1 VTQRHKSCPE
11 ASETLEQL
19 AAGVYEHSLGCI
31 HCGLCLTSCPT
42 YLETGREGASPR
54 GRIYLLRGL
63 AEARIAPS
71 QALDAELRQC
81 LGCLACESACPS
93 GVRYGAML
101 ELARSWLARSGPRP
115 GWARRFERVVLRR
128 VVPRPRLLHG
138 LVSLLGMTQ
147 RVGLDRLARPLLP
160 ESLATAH
167 SLLPVIPR
175 ARARRALPEFT
186 AAVGER
192 RGAVA
197 VFEGCVM
204 PELFGAA
211 NRATVQVLAANGFD
225 VIVPRGQG
233 CCGALQAHAGD
244 LEFARTLLR
253 RNADAFGEVRAD
265 AVIVNSAGCGAFL
278 RRAQPHLP
286 ESSAVFA
293 ERVRDGCEFLD
304 EVGLRPPP
312 GRIQGRVCYDDPC
325 HLLHGQGV
333 EQAPRRLL
341 RQIEGLELVEHAD
354 PDRCCGAAGVYN
366 LTHPEMARALL
377 TQKLDALAAARPDI
391 ITSGN
396 PGCLIQLRAGAELRG
411 LAARVVHPLELLG
424 EAYLA

>member
-1 VTQRHKSCPE
+1 
-11 ASETLEQL
+11 
-19 AAGVYEHSLGCI
+19 
-31 HCGLCLTSCPT
+31 
-42 YLETGREGASPR
+42 
-54 GRIYLLRGL
+54 
-63 AEARIAPS
+63 
-71 QALDAELRQC
+71 
-81 LGCLACESACPS
+81 
-93 GVRYGAML
+93 ML
-101 ELARSWLARSGPRP
+101 ELARSWIARSGPRQ

-128 VVPRPRLLHG
+128 VVPQPRLLHG
-138 LVSLLGMTQ
+138 LVSALGMTQ

-160 ESLATAH
+160 ESLTIAH

-175 ARARRALPEFT
+175 ASARRALPEFT
-186 AAVGER
+186 PAVGER
-192 RGAVA
+192 RGVVA

-244 LEFARTLLR
+244 LEFARTLLG

-278 RRAQPHLP
+278 RRAQLHLP
-286 ESSAVFA
+286 GSRAVFA

-312 GRIQGRVCYDDPC
+312 GRIRGRVCYDDPC

-341 RQIEGLELVEHAD
+341 QQIEGLELVEHSD

-377 TQKLDALAAARPDI
+377 TEKLDALAAARPDI

-424 EAYLA
+424 EAYQ